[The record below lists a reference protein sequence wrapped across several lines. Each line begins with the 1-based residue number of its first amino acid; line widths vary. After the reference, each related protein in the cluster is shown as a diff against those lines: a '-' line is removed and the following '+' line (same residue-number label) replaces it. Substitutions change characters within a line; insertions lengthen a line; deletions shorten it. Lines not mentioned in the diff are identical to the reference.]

1 MSDAIPALL
10 EYAKQARPR
19 QLRINAIAILTT
31 AALLPLF
38 YVALLASTA
47 FILLEYDKTH
57 SWRHVSTLLLSENL
71 RGLLKDSLT
80 QERIWFIP
88 LAILTTALFVFVRR
102 PSIKLAIAA
111 CGVAMTL
118 WVSGLNA
125 QYLKWIPIA
134 GPAMFALSLVGRA
147 GGELWAEGHVALGVM
162 GTWMVTW
169 TVFCFIELVAW
180 WRSRGNV
187 SFAKADA

>member
-1 MSDAIPALL
+1 
-10 EYAKQARPR
+10 
-19 QLRINAIAILTT
+19 LRINAIAILST

-111 CGVAMTL
+111 CGVAMTV

-134 GPAMFALSLVGRA
+134 GP
-147 GGELWAEGHVALGVM
+147 
-162 GTWMVTW
+162 
-169 TVFCFIELVAW
+169 
-180 WRSRGNV
+180 
-187 SFAKADA
+187 